1 MNRKIPSDAFEQY
14 VALGPGRSY
23 EVLRRQFSVNK
34 RSIVKLATREKW
46 QERLAGIERQ
56 AQVKIDARAAETLE
70 AMKARHLKTLSA
82 VLGRALEALKAMPLD
97 SSMDAIRAID
107 LVLKQERLIRGADS
121 EDAAGRSIEEITRRE
136 LQTLLVTS
144 PPSSND
150 PDAY

>member
-1 MNRKIPSDAFEQY
+1 
-14 VALGPGRSY
+14 
-23 EVLRRQFSVNK
+23 
-34 RSIVKLATREKW
+34 
-46 QERLAGIERQ
+46 
-56 AQVKIDARAAETLE
+56 
-70 AMKARHLKTLSA
+70 